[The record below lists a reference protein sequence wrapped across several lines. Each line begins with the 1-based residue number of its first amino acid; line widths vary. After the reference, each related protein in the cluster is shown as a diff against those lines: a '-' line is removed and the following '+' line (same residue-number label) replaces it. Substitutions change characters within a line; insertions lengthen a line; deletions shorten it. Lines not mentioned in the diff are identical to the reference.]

1 MKTLLAALALT
12 VLSLVGARLAFPAR
26 QSSVGVRLFLS
37 SGSHFVVFGF
47 LLGPRVSGLLTGEVL
62 SGLAAFV
69 ALGLGWIGLLFGL
82 QFDRGTL
89 KTFERAEL
97 AMVAVEAVTSWF
109 VLVVLG
115 GLALFAAGM
124 WSSSVAP
131 FLLAAAAAGCV
142 SSPTGAAVV
151 FGATRVRGPVSR
163 LSSLCTSL
171 DGVIGLLA
179 LAGVFA
185 VYHPFH
191 ISGALDVG
199 PLRWIL
205 TPVLLAL
212 IFGWLFYSLTRDR
225 VAPQEFVLFL
235 LGLALVLGGANLVM
249 GTSALFA
256 AALTGILIA
265 RMSPIRRRTFAA
277 LVAWEKPVH
286 VLFLLLAGSLLSLS
300 NWAVPL
306 LLVLFL
312 AFRIIGKSA
321 GGLPARRLNQD
332 DSFDNQFGLAL
343 ISQGGLSIAIAVSAL
358 LTLGTTIDNP
368 LAAAVMFDV
377 VVLAVM
383 ANELIGPPLLR
394 RVLAA
399 GGELMAAG

>member
-12 VLSLVGARLAFPAR
+12 ILSLVGARLAFPAR

-47 LLGPRVSGLLTGEVL
+47 LLGPRISGLLTGDVL
-62 SGLAAFV
+62 AALAAFV

-82 QFDRGTL
+82 QFDRAAL
-89 KTFERAEL
+89 KTFRRSEL
-97 AMVAVEAVTSWF
+97 GLVFGQAT
-109 VLVVLG
+109 VVLLVLAG
-115 GLALFAAGM
+115 AGALALYAAGV
-124 WSSSVAP
+124 WSTGTAP

-151 FGATRVRGPVSR
+151 FGSARVRGPVAR
-163 LSSLCTSL
+163 LSSVCASL
-171 DGVIGLLA
+171 DGAVGLIA
-179 LAGVFA
+179 LAIVFA
-185 VYHPFH
+185 LFHPLQPA
-191 ISGALDVG
+191 GVVDVG
-199 PLRWIL
+199 RLLL

-225 VAPQEFVLFL
+225 IAPQEFVLFL
-235 LGLALVLGGANLVM
+235 LGLALLLGGSNLVL

-256 AALTGILIA
+256 AGLTGVLIA
-265 RMSPIRRRTFAA
+265 RVSPIRRRTYAA

-300 NWAVPL
+300 SWAILPF
-306 LLVLFL
+306 LFGFL
-312 AFRIIGKSA
+312 SLRIGGKFL
-321 GGLPARRLNQD
+321 GGLPACRLIP
-332 DSFDNQFGLAL
+332 SSPAVHRFGLAL

-358 LTLGTTIDNP
+358 LTLETTIGDTGASS
-368 LAAAVMFDV
+368 LMFDV
-377 VVLAVM
+377 VVLGVM
-383 ANELIGPPLLR
+383 ANELIGPPLLK

-399 GGELMAAG
+399 GGELAPPG

>member
-26 QSSVGVRLFLS
+26 RSSVGVRLFLS

-47 LLGPRVSGLLTGEVL
+47 LLGPRVTGLLTDEVL
-62 SGLAAFV
+62 SGLAAFI
-69 ALGLGWIGLLFGL
+69 ALGLGWIGMTFGL

-89 KTFERAEL
+89 KTFKRSEL
-97 AMVAVEAVTSWF
+97 ALVATEGIVSWMVLAG
-109 VLVVLG
+109 LG
-115 GLALFAAGM
+115 ALALVAAGM
-124 WSSSVAP
+124 WTNSAAP
-131 FLLAAAAAGCV
+131 FLLAAAAAGCA

-151 FGATRVRGPVSR
+151 FGSTRVSGPVSR

-171 DGVIGLLA
+171 DGAVGLLA

-185 VYHPFH
+185 YYHPMQA
-191 ISGALDVG
+191 SGILDIG
-199 PLRWIL
+199 RLRWIL
-205 TPVLLAL
+205 APVLLAL
-212 IFGWLFYSLTRDR
+212 ILGWLFYSLTRDR
-225 VAPQEFVLFL
+225 FGPQEFVLFL
-235 LGLALVLGGANLVM
+235 LGLALVLGGSNLAM

-300 NWAVPL
+300 DWAVPL
-306 LLVLFL
+306 LLALFVV
-312 AFRIIGKSA
+312 FRMAGKMA
-321 GGLPARRLNQD
+321 GGLSASRLLG
-332 DSFDNQFGLAL
+332 SSSSTSPFGLAL
-343 ISQGGLSIAIAVSAL
+343 VSQGGLSIAIAVSAL
-358 LTLGTTIDNP
+358 LTLGITLDEP
-368 LAAAVMFDV
+368 LAAGIMFDV

-383 ANELIGPPLLR
+383 ANELIGPALLR
-394 RVLAA
+394 RVLASS
-399 GGELMAAG
+399 GELA